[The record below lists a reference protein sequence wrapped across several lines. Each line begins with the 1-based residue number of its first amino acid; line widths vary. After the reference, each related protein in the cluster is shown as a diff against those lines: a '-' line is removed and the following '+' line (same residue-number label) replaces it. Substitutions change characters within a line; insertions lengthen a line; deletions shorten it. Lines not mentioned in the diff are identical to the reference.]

1 MKKIFS
7 WCETIFLTF
16 DFQANDTEYHIFK
29 KYSRTSGDFPRTSL
43 NLFIFKS
50 FSYEMIVV
58 SSSLTMITCLIINCS
73 THVKVLFTN
82 ALRFKEI
89 LQYHFC

>member
-16 DFQANDTEYHIFK
+16 DSQANDTEYHIFK
-29 KYSRTSGDFPRTSL
+29 KYSGTSL

-50 FSYEMIVV
+50 FSFEMIVV

-73 THVKVLFTN
+73 THVKVLFIN

-89 LQYHFC
+89 FQYHFC